1 MFHSSAFIILVV
13 IISILGV
20 FVENDIQLWAAVKA
34 ESR

>member
-1 MFHSSAFIILVV
+1 MFHSSALIILVV

-20 FVENDIQLWAAVKA
+20 LLENDIQTWAAIKA